1 MAQEWP
7 LREPGTAPERSVS
20 VMTEPSYEAPQP
32 GNQRLRDRLIPPI
45 SLLMAVLCAAGT
57 WKIAAEVRAYNSNRA
72 IGGMLAAGM
81 MAGKDD
87 RPTSAPAVNER
98 TGLPWLTFP
107 PVPPPEETDDPE
119 STGEFTGAPERVRV
133 LPMSELTRA
142 SAAAEVIVYYWER
155 ALYGVAAVLAV
166 AGLTGVFS
174 RRVRGP
180 HLLAAVVI
188 LLSTVATL
196 VGMRMLVDP
205 SRGAFH
211 DLPLASYLLAAL
223 GQGAY
228 GVLLLVAFAR
238 KTRR

>member
-1 MAQEWP
+1 
-7 LREPGTAPERSVS
+7 
-20 VMTEPSYEAPQP
+20 MTEPPYETPQP

-45 SLLMAVLCAAGT
+45 SLLMAVLCAVGT
-57 WKIAAEVRAYNSNRA
+57 WKISAEVRAYNSNRA
-72 IGGMLAAGM
+72 VGGMLAAGM
-81 MAGKDD
+81 MAGKND
-87 RPTSAPAVNER
+87 RPASAPAVNER

-107 PVPPPEETDDPE
+107 PVPPPEETGDPE
-119 STGEFTGAPERVRV
+119 STGVSELPAEPERVRV

-155 ALYGVAAVLAV
+155 ALYGVAAVLAL

-188 LLSTVATL
+188 LLSTVGTL

-205 SRGAFH
+205 NRGAFH
-211 DLPLASYLLAAL
+211 DLPLASYLLAGM

-238 KTRR
+238 KARR